1 MRYPQVLFDITNE
14 DLREMGVS
22 LGSRKRILK
31 HLKATKHGATARNS
45 NSKGVPSMIR
55 WSQPVLLNDIV
66 FGEQLEKTLGR
77 MVVSGLARMGVIL
90 RVLCGETRRT
100 YLCTMNVP
108 AALTK
113 KKPNTNV

>member
-1 MRYPQVLFDITNE
+1 
-14 DLREMGVS
+14 
-22 LGSRKRILK
+22 
-31 HLKATKHGATARNS
+31 
-45 NSKGVPSMIR
+45 MIR

-100 YLCTMNVP
+100 HLCTMNVP

-113 KKPNTNV
+113 KKTEHQCVSNGTILGMSD